1 MLHPCGQ
8 GLALALLVFGVRADD
23 HDAAVTSDDTALVT
37 HPLDRGAH
45 LHRSA
50 LLLTNDKS
58 IT

>member
-1 MLHPCGQ
+1 MLHPFEQ

-50 LLLTNDKS
+50 LLLTNDKP